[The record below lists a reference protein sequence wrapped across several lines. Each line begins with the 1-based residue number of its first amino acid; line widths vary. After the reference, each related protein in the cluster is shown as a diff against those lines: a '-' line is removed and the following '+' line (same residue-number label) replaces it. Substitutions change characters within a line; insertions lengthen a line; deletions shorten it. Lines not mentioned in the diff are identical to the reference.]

1 MKNIKYQLKREWIQK
16 LWNPFLPTLLI
27 DFDLLLFL
35 EDDVLNDG
43 YGLLRLCELIVFID
57 FLSFLSSSFLELS
70 IDFYVFLFLGL
81 IF

>member
-43 YGLLRLCELIVFID
+43 
-57 FLSFLSSSFLELS
+57 
-70 IDFYVFLFLGL
+70 
-81 IF
+81 